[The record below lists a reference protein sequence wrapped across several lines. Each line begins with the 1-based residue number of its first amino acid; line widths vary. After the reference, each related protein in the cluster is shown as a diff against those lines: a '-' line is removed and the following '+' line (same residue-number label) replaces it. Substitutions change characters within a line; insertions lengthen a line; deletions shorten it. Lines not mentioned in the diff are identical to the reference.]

1 MSPALTTLH
10 LDGLI
15 PVRSGKV
22 RELYDLEEGYLIVA
36 TDRISAFDCIL
47 PNGIPDKGKILTQ
60 LSAWWFSRFGSEINH
75 HVLSTDV
82 REFPARLAPY
92 QSLLEGRSMLVRKTK
107 VLPVECVARG
117 YLIGSGWKE
126 YAAGGSVCGLTLRPG
141 YQLADRLDQPIFTP
155 ATKADEG
162 HDENITYE
170 RMVEIVGSA
179 LAAELKATTLALYRK
194 AADYAQTRGIL
205 LADTKFEFGIDA
217 QGQLRLIDEILTP
230 DSSRYWPADH
240 YQPGSSPASYD
251 KQFVRDWLEQ
261 TGWDKNSPP
270 PPLPDDVVQH
280 TSARYIEAYEQ
291 LTGATFHPADAGGR
305 AT

>member
-251 KQFVRDWLEQ
+251 KQFVRDYLESL
-261 TGWDKNSPP
+261 TWDKQPP
-270 PPLPDDVVQH
+270 APILPETVVLQ
-280 TSARYIEAYEQ
+280 TRNKYLEAFER
-291 LTGATFHPADAGGR
+291 LTGKPPEL
-305 AT
+305 

>member
-82 REFPARLAPY
+82 REFPPSLAPY

-141 YQLADRLDQPIFTP
+141 HQLADRLDQPIFTP

-251 KQFVRDWLEQ
+251 KQFVRDYLESL
-261 TGWDKNSPP
+261 TWDKQPP
-270 PPLPDDVVQH
+270 APILPETVVLQ
-280 TSARYIEAYEQ
+280 TRNKYLEAFER
-291 LTGATFHPADAGGR
+291 LTGKPPEL
-305 AT
+305 

>member
-155 ATKADEG
+155 ATKAEQG
-162 HDENITYE
+162 EHDENISFDE
-170 RMVEIVGSA
+170 MVARVGGE
-179 LAAELKATTLALYRK
+179 LAEELRARSLALYRRG
-194 AADYAQTRGIL
+194 AARAEEAGLL
-205 LADTKFEFGIDA
+205 LADTKFEF
-217 QGQLRLIDEILTP
+217 
-230 DSSRYWPADH
+230 
-240 YQPGSSPASYD
+240 
-251 KQFVRDWLEQ
+251 
-261 TGWDKNSPP
+261 
-270 PPLPDDVVQH
+270 
-280 TSARYIEAYEQ
+280 
-291 LTGATFHPADAGGR
+291 
-305 AT
+305 

>member
-1 MSPALTTLH
+1 MSPALTTLR
-10 LDGLI
+10 LDGLT

-22 RELYDLEEGYLIVA
+22 RELYDLDEAYLIVA

-60 LSAWWFSRFGSEINH
+60 LSAWWFARFGPEIDH

-92 QSLLEGRSMLVRKTK
+92 QSLLEGRSMLVRKTR

-126 YAAGGSVCGLTLRPG
+126 YAASGSVCGLTLRPG

-162 HDENITYE
+162 HDENIPYE
-170 RMVEIVGSA
+170 RMVDIVGPE
-179 LAAELKATTLALYRK
+179 LAEQLRATTLALYRK
-194 AADYAQTRGIL
+194 AADYAHTRGIL

-230 DSSRYWPADH
+230 DSSRYWPADQ
-240 YQPGSSPASYD
+240 YQPGTSPASYD
-251 KQFVRDWLEQ
+251 KQFVRDYLESL
-261 TGWDKNSPP
+261 TWDKQPP
-270 PPLPDDVVQH
+270 APALPESVVLQ
-280 TSARYIEAYEQ
+280 TRDKYLEAFER
-291 LTGATFHPADAGGR
+291 LTGHPPEL
-305 AT
+305 